1 MFNTNVLMKIMLAGL
16 MLCLSS
22 ASFARPVDVD
32 VDQLKKLMAA
42 GVVVIDVRTP
52 AEWDK
57 TGIVPASHAIMFFD
71 ERRKAQPQLWMQQ
84 ASQFIAPDQQV
95 AIICRSGTRSYAVG
109 EFLAVRHGYKQVYN
123 VKGGIKAWLKAGN
136 ATVKP

>member
-1 MFNTNVLMKIMLAGL
+1 MLNTNLLTKTMLAGL
-16 MLCLSS
+16 MILLSS
-22 ASFARPVDVD
+22 VSFARPVDVD

-42 GVVVIDVRTP
+42 GVVLIDVRTP

-57 TGIVPASHAIMFFD
+57 TGIVPASHTIMFFD
-71 ERRKAQPQLWMQQ
+71 ERRKAYPQLWMEQ
-84 ASQFIAPDQQV
+84 ASQFISADQPI
-95 AIICRSGTRSYAVG
+95 AIICRSGKRSYAVG